1 MISKEQVKH
10 IAKLARISLSPKEV
24 ERFQKELSSILE
36 YVDELKKV
44 DTEKVQPSSQ
54 FLTEVLGDKEPDLL
68 LNEDLVENCD
78 PETRKKLIEL
88 APVKEK
94 GYIKVKKVF

>member
-1 MISKEQVKH
+1 MISKGQVKH
-10 IAKLARISLSPKEV
+10 IAKLARISLNSEEV
-24 ERFQKELSSILE
+24 EKFQKELSTILE

-68 LNEDLVENCD
+68 LSEDRAEECD
-78 PETRKKLIEL
+78 PETKKRLIEL
-88 APVKEK
+88 APAQEK
-94 GYIKVKKVF
+94 GYIKIKQVF